1 MRLSVPAIVA
11 VMAIGYLLVMGCLAV
26 GTRLAR
32 RPGPEPAAP
41 GHGWGA
47 LLRRVGAT
55 AAGGYLVLA
64 AVVTGYYFGVAR
76 LGGGFLA
83 GALTGTARLLA
94 LVLPLWL
101 AASWLAE
108 RSRARARSR
117 RPRARRGQP
126 RSRE

>member
-1 MRLSVPAIVA
+1 
-11 VMAIGYLLVMGCLAV
+11 MATGYLLVMGCLAV

-32 RPGPEPAAP
+32 RPGPRPAAP
-41 GHGWGA
+41 GHGWAA

-76 LGGGFLA
+76 LGGDFLA
-83 GALTGTARLLA
+83 DALTGTARLLA

-101 AASWLAE
+101 AASWLTERARARRSRTR
-108 RSRARARSR
+108 RSRARRS
-117 RPRARRGQP
+117 QP